1 MLLQPMSDR
10 EIEEMMA
17 EMPSGYMYA
26 PFCGFTK
33 GRQKRYNLNNRHRKY
48 TVRQDRNAQYQ
59 LMQGDCH
66 IWRVSCIGSRNGDLP

>member
-1 MLLQPMSDR
+1 MEHCL
-10 EIEEMMA
+10 IIFEEKQKNY
-17 EMPSGYMYA
+17 G
-26 PFCGFTK
+26 FCEKFTK
-33 GRQKRYNLNNRHRKY
+33 RREKEYNLNNRHRKY